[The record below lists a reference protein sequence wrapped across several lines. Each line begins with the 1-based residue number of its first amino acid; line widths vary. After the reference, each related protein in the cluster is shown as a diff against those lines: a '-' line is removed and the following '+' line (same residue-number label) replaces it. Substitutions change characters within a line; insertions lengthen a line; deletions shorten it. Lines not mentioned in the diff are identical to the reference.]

1 VHRYRAVA
9 ALCVAALLA
18 VVLGTAIAPSRPAG
32 ASEPVSGRTAHW
44 AEAPGAAPNFIFP
57 LAPAEYFT
65 TANIEQ
71 FQDLMYRPLY
81 WMGNRSTPDMNES
94 LSLAQPP
101 AYGAGNTVT
110 ITLKPYKWSDGESL
124 DARDVIFWMNMLHA
138 EKDNWAAYAPGAFP
152 DNVANVVADSTSEL
166 TFTLTKAYN
175 PQWFTDNELSQI
187 TPLPLAWDITRT
199 GAAPGTGQCS
209 GAAYGR
215 LDLACVAVYDFLS
228 HQAGFDP
235 SNPDAPNTSV
245 SSYGSNQLW
254 QVVDGPW
261 HLKSLTSSG
270 TATLARNPRYSGP
283 QSSTVSKFVELPFTS
298 ASAEQSAVDD
308 GRLDVGYLPLDDVS
322 EATSDPNRAA
332 RGTVLPAGF
341 TLAPLYAWAID
352 FIPYNFNSTG
362 DNGVAGK
369 IFSQLYFRQAM
380 QLLVDQPQEIKKV
393 LKGFGVS
400 SFGPVPLQPPSAFTS
415 GIGRRNPYPYDPG
428 KAVAILEQNGWT
440 VRPGGLSVC
449 SRPGLAAGECGAWI
463 PAGASLRFTL
473 QYATGTEGMSG
484 LLTSEKAAW
493 ARAGIEV
500 TLNSASSGA
509 VVENAVPCVGGAGCT
524 WDLVDWGTGWTYF
537 PDVYPTG
544 EEIFTTGAAT
554 NDGGYANF
562 VDDANISQTVSTATG
577 LGTYSDYLAQ
587 QLPVIFEPMPAA
599 SLTEIRDNL
608 RGVTPQNVLGAITPE
623 RWTRAP

>member
-18 VVLGTAIAPSRPAG
+18 VVFGTALAPSTPAG
-32 ASEPVSGRTAHW
+32 ASEPSGGTAYW

-57 LAPAEYFT
+57 MAPLQYFT
-65 TANIEQ
+65 TANIQQ
-71 FQDLMYRPLY
+71 FQNLMYRPLY

-94 LSLAQPP
+94 LSLAEAPV
-101 AYGAGNTVT
+101 YGAGNTVT
-110 ITLKPYKWSDGESL
+110 VTLKPYKWSDGESL

-138 EKDNWAAYAPGAFP
+138 EKDNWAAYVPGAFP
-152 DNVANVVADSTSEL
+152 DNVADVVADSTSEL

-199 GAAPGTGQCS
+199 GAAPGSGQCS
-209 GAAYGR
+209 GASYGS

-235 SNPDAPNTSV
+235 TNPDAANTSM
-245 SSYGSNQLW
+245 SGYGSNPLW

-261 HLKSLTSSG
+261 HLKSLSSSG
-270 TATLARNPRYSGP
+270 MATLERNPRYSGP
-283 QSSTVSKFVELPFTS
+283 HSSALSTFVELPFTS

-322 EATSDPNRAA
+322 QATSNPTRAA

-341 TLAPLYAWAID
+341 TLAPLYPWAFD

-380 QLLVDQPQEIKKV
+380 QLLVDQPLEIKKA
-393 LKGFGVS
+393 LKGYGLP
-400 SFGPVPLQPPSAFTS
+400 SFGPVPLQPTSAFAS

-428 KAVAILEQNGWT
+428 KAVAILQQNGWT
-440 VRPGGLSVC
+440 VHPGGLSIC
-449 SRPGLAAGECGAWI
+449 TRPGLAAGECGAWI
-463 PAGASLRFTL
+463 PAGASLEFTL
-473 QYATGTEGMSG
+473 QYATGTEWMSS
-484 LLTSEKAAW
+484 LLASEKASW

-500 TLNSASSGA
+500 TLNSASSGT

-544 EEIFTTGAAT
+544 EELFTAGAAT

-562 VDDANISQTVSTATG
+562 VDNANISQTLSTATG

-599 SLTEIRDNL
+599 SLTEIRDDL
-608 RGVTPQNVLGAITPE
+608 RGVTPQNVLGALTPE
-623 RWTRAP
+623 RWTRVS